1 LICAYRDL
9 AELEKTI
16 MTSLVGRPSVAGDQ
30 SERNEHAIVLVV
42 VGGIA
47 TAATVVFMFIAQF
60 GGWIAATGVGG
71 LIVLVGISIGGFLGF
86 LFSVPRIL
94 SKDSPQPVPPVA
106 AGNGSTATA
115 APSAAVAAIRRERL
129 LSSNTNLERISEWLT
144 TMLVGVGLTQIGSID
159 LAFGQFSDF
168 LESKAQVFTVDGQP
182 DAGVLPAIGPFLL
195 VCGLVSGFI
204 FFYLY
209 TRIYLSPLFQRV
221 EEILFSD
228 ELGMERLDT
237 AVPEFQDAA
246 ASLAVDSDNL
256 CMAYTSAAHEI
267 SIDDSLNVIQ
277 NLLYETGS
285 YNRAI
290 TLGNKLVTT
299 SAVKIARY
307 WFLMAAAYGQKHH
320 ALKAGGASEK
330 EILLARRA
338 VLDAARKAVRLNSL
352 FRTKLNDL
360 TDANSYDN
368 DLQDFAGDPDF
379 LQIVK

>member
-1 LICAYRDL
+1 MAISGFVDRANP
-9 AELEKTI
+9 
-16 MTSLVGRPSVAGDQ
+16 SLNDG
-30 SERNEHAIVLVV
+30 ERNAHAVLLAV
-42 VGGIA
+42 VGAVA
-47 TAATVVFMFIAQF
+47 TAVTLAFMIFAQI
-60 GGWIAATGVGG
+60 GGWAAAIGVGG
-71 LIVLVGISIGGFLGF
+71 LIVLVGIYIGGLLGF

-94 SKDSPQPVPPVA
+94 SKDNPPPVA
-106 AGNGSTATA
+106 SVGSGNVSAGVGV
-115 APSAAVAAIRRERL
+115 PSAAVAAIRRERL

-144 TMLVGVGLTQIGSID
+144 TMLVGVGLTQIGSLD
-159 LAFGQFSDF
+159 RAFSQFSDF
-168 LESKAQVFTVDGQP
+168 LDHKARVFLVGGRP
-182 DAGVLPAIGPFLL
+182 DSGVLPVIGPFLL

-204 FFYLY
+204 FLYLY
-209 TRIYLSPLFQRV
+209 TRLYLSPLFQRV

-246 ASLAVDSDNL
+246 ASLAVDSDNVS
-256 CMAYTSAAHEI
+256 MAYTSAAHEI

-320 ALKAGGASEK
+320 ALKTGGASEK

-379 LQIVK
+379 LRIVK